1 MRSLFCLSPVYTV
14 AIMHRLSQL
23 LLLSHS
29 ATVASE
35 SSWGLLHK
43 VDMGTEKLFLFK
55 MKFYKL
61 TQI

>member
-1 MRSLFCLSPVYTV
+1 
-14 AIMHRLSQL
+14 MHRLSQL

-29 ATVASE
+29 ATVANE

-43 VDMGTEKLFLFK
+43 VDMDTEKFFLFK

-61 TQI
+61 TQIKGNTIF